1 MDYGDVQETFPACF
15 RRPPSSSP
23 TNLRLH
29 LHISGNL
36 QPLSSNPHSPSS
48 TGGSSVVAAAVVLNQ
63 MNMRMKKKN
72 EG

>member
-1 MDYGDVQETFPACF
+1 MGTCRKRF
-15 RRPPSSSP
+15 RRPPSSSL

-48 TGGSSVVAAAVVLNQ
+48 RGGSSVVAAAVVLNQ
-63 MNMRMKKKN
+63 MNMRTKKN
-72 EG
+72 TKTEG